1 MMKKITVSIAALF
14 VFLRIGICFGDELKT
29 HSWTVGPQISY
40 IEYNEPDVMKEKGLM
55 YGVAGSYTY
64 NKGLVLK
71 AEGVF
76 SYGKVDY
83 TSPAS
88 GDMNSI
94 DDYLSEIRALG
105 GYELKISDTFNII
118 PFLGFGYRYLRDD
131 SSGRVT
137 TTGARGYLRESNYYY
152 SPIGVE
158 FLVNLDGGWSINPI
172 LEYDYFWQGKQKSHL
187 SNAVAGLNDIENTQ
201 NSGYGLRASMAFK
214 KKSKER
220 EYILEPFIKYWDIDR
235 SDFSSVTYSGVII
248 GYGYEPKNTSTE
260 IGLTFA
266 LGF

>member
-1 MMKKITVSIAALF
+1 MKKITAYLAVLL
-14 VFLRIGICFGDELKT
+14 VFWGVGTCYGDQAKT
-29 HSWTVGPQISY
+29 QSWTVGPQISY

-64 NKGLVLK
+64 NKGFVLK
-71 AEGVF
+71 AEGLF

-83 TSPAS
+83 TSPGS
-88 GDMNSI
+88 GDLNSI
-94 DDYLSEIRALG
+94 DDYLFEMRALG
-105 GYELKISDTFNII
+105 GYELKISDTFNIT

-131 SSGRVT
+131 TAGRVT

-158 FLVNLDGGWSINPI
+158 FLFITDKEWSIDTI

-187 SNAVAGLNDIENTQ
+187 SNAISNLNDVENTQ
-201 NSGYGLRASMAFK
+201 NSGYGLRASIAFK
-214 KKSKER
+214 KKSPGI
-220 EYILEPFIKYWDIDR
+220 EYIFEPFIKYWNIDR
-235 SDFSSVTYSGVII
+235 SDLSSVTYSGVLV

-260 IGLTFA
+260 IGILFA
-266 LGF
+266 VGF